1 MATCSAS
8 NIRMMRLL
16 VGDTNTTDQTFT
28 DADFTLFWSE
38 NGQNIYY
45 GAAMA
50 AEMLMAVYANEQSVT
65 IGDVSVSPGVE
76 SPTVAYANLAK
87 KLRAQ
92 GHKRTVA
99 PFAGGISRSA
109 KQTEEQDGDRVEP
122 AFTRDTH
129 EYIVTSPNMDTQ
141 DRYPNG

>member
-50 AEMLMAVYANEQSVT
+50 AEMLMATYANEQSVR

-87 KLRAQ
+87 KLRTQ
-92 GHKRTVA
+92 GHKRTA
-99 PFAGGISRSA
+99 SPFAGGISRSA
-109 KQTEEQDGDRVEP
+109 KNTENLDDDRVEP
-122 AFTRDTH
+122 AFTRELH
-129 EYIVTSPNMDTQ
+129 EIINTSPNLDPT
-141 DRYPNG
+141 DRYR